1 MVAEKL
7 RPKGRSSSRPAS
19 QQRIRLGKA
28 AEASLSPPSPSA
40 TSGYLSAQICL
51 HASRRLRFKEPIL
64 SPTLLTFYILSGPV
78 VVAGVLFVLVRAF
91 FREWRKAR
99 DEGRSLI

>member
-1 MVAEKL
+1 M
-7 RPKGRSSSRPAS
+7 
-19 QQRIRLGKA
+19 
-28 AEASLSPPSPSA
+28 
-40 TSGYLSAQICL
+40 
-51 HASRRLRFKEPIL
+51 